1 MQLNRCEEALLV
13 TEKYRIRA
21 KTVIPNTRVKPNPD
35 YHKINSVE
43 SILDIVNKQ
52 KASVLYFSI
61 ASGYLF
67 SWLIVPNKGKIYL
80 LYIFIMTLFIFIPL
94 FFHPGV
100 VKFHET
106 LIQTENGTDNL
117 LTQYLKDVKSTLNVQ
132 QPM

>member
-1 MQLNRCEEALLV
+1 MLVQLNRCEEALLV

-21 KTVIPNTRVKPNPD
+21 KISTIHNTRVKSTPD

-67 SWLIVPNKGKIYL
+67 SWLIVPNKGKP
-80 LYIFIMTLFIFIPL
+80 IFN
-94 FFHPGV
+94 FF
-100 VKFHET
+100 
-106 LIQTENGTDNL
+106 
-117 LTQYLKDVKSTLNVQ
+117 
-132 QPM
+132 

>member
-13 TEKYRIRA
+13 TEKYRTRA
-21 KTVIPNTRVKPNPD
+21 KTASHNTRGRPTSD

-67 SWLIVPNKGKIYL
+67 SWLIVPNKGKYIHSVFIIIVFIQFYYL
-80 LYIFIMTLFIFIPL
+80 
-94 FFHPGV
+94 GV

-106 LIQTENGTDNL
+106 LIQIENGVDNL
-117 LTQYLKDVKSTLNVQ
+117 LMQYLKDVKSTLNVQ

>member
-1 MQLNRCEEALLV
+1 MDPKYIIGPSNYYHIHYIFFLFQTVLVQLNRCEEALLV

-21 KTVIPNTRVKPNPD
+21 KTVIPNTHVKPNPD

-67 SWLIVPNKGKIYL
+67 SWLIVPNKGI
-80 LYIFIMTLFIFIPL
+80 IFI
-94 FFHPGV
+94 
-100 VKFHET
+100 
-106 LIQTENGTDNL
+106 
-117 LTQYLKDVKSTLNVQ
+117 
-132 QPM
+132 

>member
-13 TEKYRIRA
+13 TEKYRTRT
-21 KTVIPNTRVKPNPD
+21 KTAPHNTRGRPTSD

-67 SWLIVPNKGKIYL
+67 SWLIVPNKGKCIHH
-80 LYIFIMTLFIFIPL
+80 
-94 FFHPGV
+94 FFNHHG
-100 VKFHET
+100 FHT
-106 LIQTENGTDNL
+106 IL
-117 LTQYLKDVKSTLNVQ
+117 SFRSC
-132 QPM
+132 